1 MKKITALV
9 FGLAALCLTQALA
22 EPLRVACVGDSITE
36 GFKIDNP
43 AVNSYPAQL
52 QKELDK
58 KGKGKFEVRNFG
70 VRSMTLM
77 QNTQMPYVK
86 RQEYKD
92 SLAYKA
98 DIVVIMLGTN
108 DSSGANRALIMSNFE
123 ADYHKLIASYRE
135 GREPGE
141 PRIIL
146 MLPPKCYLAGK
157 GTDEDTI
164 RKTIA
169 PMIKK
174 VAAAE
179 KVEVLDLHTAIGSKW
194 KNDLMPDKLHPS
206 AKGAGMMVKKIA
218 PMVARGVK
226 SKKGITVGG
235 SGFGG
240 SGATTSGGVDRGAFR
255 PPIRALKP
263 KIR

>member
-1 MKKITALV
+1 MKKIPALL
-9 FGLAALCLTQALA
+9 FGLAALCLSIPQVLA

-36 GFKIDNP
+36 GFKIQDP

-77 QNTQMPYVK
+77 QNTQKPYVK
-86 RQEYKD
+86 RQEYKN
-92 SLAYKA
+92 SLDYKA

-108 DSSGANRALIMSNFE
+108 DSSGANRELIKDNFE

-135 GREPGE
+135 GRDAGE

-146 MLPPKCYLAGK
+146 MLPPKCYLSGK

-164 RKTIA
+164 RKVIG

-174 VAAAE
+174 VAKAE
-179 KVEVLDLHTAIGSKW
+179 KVELLDLYTSIG
-194 KNDLMPDKLHPS
+194 
-206 AKGAGMMVKKIA
+206 
-218 PMVARGVK
+218 
-226 SKKGITVGG
+226 T
-235 SGFGG
+235 
-240 SGATTSGGVDRGAFR
+240 
-255 PPIRALKP
+255 
-263 KIR
+263 